1 MSRSRDRVELEGL
14 SVLGW
19 HGVFDHER
27 QNGQTFVV
35 DVTLFVDLAEAG
47 STDDLSKTIDY
58 GAVAEVVVRIVG
70 GEPRNLIESVGA
82 DVAEAILTEFD
93 VDEVEVTIH
102 KPEAPIPHS
111 FADVSVTIRR
121 SR

>member
-1 MSRSRDRVELEGL
+1 MSRSRDRVKLEGL

-93 VDEVEVTIH
+93 VEEVEVTIH

>member
-1 MSRSRDRVELEGL
+1 MSRSQDRVKLEGL

-35 DVTLFVDLAEAG
+35 DVTLFVDLAAAG

-93 VDEVEVTIH
+93 VEEVEVTIH

>member
-1 MSRSRDRVELEGL
+1 MSRSRDRVKLEGL

-70 GEPRNLIESVGA
+70 GEPQNLIESVGA

-93 VDEVEVTIH
+93 VEEVEVTIH